1 MVKVLLIHL
10 VLVLVLLPT
19 LSYAQSYEPPKPG
32 DPGYKEWD
40 DSVYRQEVAKNKTGK
55 LWQDKEMT
63 EGAKQFADILKQ
75 IITIGIVIG
84 ILIVVYFIFKYYKI
98 I

>member
-1 MVKVLLIHL
+1 
-10 VLVLVLLPT
+10 
-19 LSYAQSYEPPKPG
+19 
-32 DPGYKEWD
+32 
-40 DSVYRQEVAKNKTGK
+40 VAKNKTGK